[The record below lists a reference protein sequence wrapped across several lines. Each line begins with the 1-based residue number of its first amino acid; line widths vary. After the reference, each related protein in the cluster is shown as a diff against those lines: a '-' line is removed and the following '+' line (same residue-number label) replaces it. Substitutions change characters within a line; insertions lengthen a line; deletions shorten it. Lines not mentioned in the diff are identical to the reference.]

1 LRKMASMAGA
11 PEESAD
17 NQESSFGIRKIVD
30 CKTGE
35 DGRQFYKVKWEPT
48 WEPADN
54 LASCQ
59 HLIDEFWSFVNRVKA
74 HEQRAVTQHR
84 KRPRLDSSGN
94 VAFSVDEYSMEAHRL
109 GEDSKAD
116 IQRLINRTQGTTVPT
131 LVSPSAMLNSTQ
143 NNGQAMSSSNN
154 QFGTPPRIPNQPGQ
168 MNQNMMQS
176 PGGASQF
183 GNSFSPQQSKKGGG
197 FGKQAQQG
205 ASAKPESDDTGDAFK
220 NATPKGALTGNS
232 LATYLDNFSHPY
244 VKLVIVCKGCNK
256 EQKLSL
262 QRNWKRHY
270 LSCTGGNKDSYP
282 CGNCGKSFTSSTTL
296 QKHSQ
301 NCFVL
306 KREDF

>member
-1 LRKMASMAGA
+1 MGDLRKMASMAGA

-109 GEDSKAD
+109 SEDSKAD

-205 ASAKPESDDTGDAFK
+205 ASAKPESDDTL
-220 NATPKGALTGNS
+220 NAQSKTDKSKMTSSS
-232 LATYLDNFSHPY
+232 LAYLENFDNPY
-244 VKLVIVCKGCNK
+244 V
-256 EQKLSL
+256 
-262 QRNWKRHY
+262 
-270 LSCTGGNKDSYP
+270 
-282 CGNCGKSFTSSTTL
+282 
-296 QKHSQ
+296 
-301 NCFVL
+301 
-306 KREDF
+306 